1 MMIPLKNATYDD
13 RKMLRQNGAL
23 WDSKERYWFVPD
35 GKDPAPFREYMDEST
50 KGIYDT
56 VAKHFET
63 LQRQTQQPRPQRH
76 VQQPQKPVDYAQ
88 KHTSQEEFLA
98 RSEYERPE
106 GFQKTHF
113 QKLNLPDDFVVLDT
127 ETTGLGRDDEVVE
140 LSVLDSDA
148 NELYHSFFQ
157 PEKSMHWSA
166 TKVSGI
172 EDQHLKGSPT
182 FSSEWDRIMEAI
194 DGRRV
199 AGHNISFDRR
209 MIQQTLEKQGMNGQ
223 AICDQVFDDPIDSWR
238 IAQQSSV
245 GKGHRSLGS
254 LCEAMGVEESPNHRT
269 SYDCLGVLYVLQN
282 FEQKDYGLG
291 GTTRRLPDVDYSNG
305 VQMQLDLG

>member
-1 MMIPLKNATYDD
+1 MIPLKNATYDD
-13 RKMLRQNGAL
+13 RKTLRQNGAL

-35 GKDPAPFREYMDEST
+35 GKDPSPFRGYMDEQT
-50 KGIYDT
+50 RDVYDT

-63 LQRQTQQPRPQRH
+63 MQRQPQRNVQQQHQQQPKSDGY
-76 VQQPQKPVDYAQ
+76 VS
-88 KHTSQEEFLA
+88 KHATQEEFLA
-98 RSEYERPE
+98 RSAYERPAN
-106 GFQKTHF
+106 FQKTHF
-113 QKLNLPDDFVVLDT
+113 QKLNLPDDFVVIDT
-127 ETTGLGRDDEVVE
+127 ETTGLGQDDEVVE
-140 LSVLDSDA
+140 LSVLDSNA
-148 NELYHSFFQ
+148 NELYHSFFK
-157 PEKSMHWSA
+157 PEKEMHWSA

-172 EDQHLKGSPT
+172 EDQHLQGSPT
-182 FSSEWDRIMEAI
+182 FSSEWDKIVAAV

-199 AGHNISFDRR
+199 AGHNIGFDRR
-209 MIQQTLEKQGMNGQ
+209 MIQQTLEKQGMDGQ
-223 AICDQVFDDPIDSWR
+223 AICDKMFDDPIDSWR

-291 GTTRRLPDVDYSNG
+291 GTTRRLPDTGFSG
-305 VQMQLDLG
+305 GTQMTLELG